1 MTPLEYYGRRIPDYY
16 DTMYQDGYSP
26 YEIMAAAKKSII
38 KRTKEGK
45 QQPETYNVNIKSE
58 MKVKK

>member
-1 MTPLEYYGRRIPDYY
+1 MTAIDYYSRKIPDYY
-16 DTMYQDGYSP
+16 DTMYRDGYTP
-26 YEIMAAAKKSII
+26 DQIMAAVHNSIV
-38 KRTKEGK
+38 KASKER